1 MICLLLILWKKAL
14 KADYDECMKH
24 SNDCNREHIDH
35 YEGEVSSWII
45 FLVFCILVGVYIYL
59 FTIILIIRY
68 LIAVLVEI

>member
-1 MICLLLILWKKAL
+1 
-14 KADYDECMKH
+14 MKH